1 MTGACEVRLISDRL
15 AGIAQEDPDRELIFD
30 PVFGR
35 FSYAAIEAQVRRLSC
50 GLASYGIGPGDIVI
64 LQLPNWAPFITFHIV
79 LDVHQQT
86 PGLGHR
92 DGDFEGILDLHG
104 DSFPS
109 ETSKA
114 WRVVGEA
121 HGSRHPHP
129 GRLRIAVSRQHDRE
143 TDFGRIFTRTLR
155 VTLRTQ
161 PGVPFILR

>member
-15 AGIAQEDPDRELIFD
+15 AGIAREDPDRELIFD

-35 FSYAAIEAQVRRLSC
+35 FSYAAVEAQVRRLSC

-86 PGLGHR
+86 PCLGHR
-92 DGDFEGILDLHG
+92 DGNFEGIFDLHG
-104 DSFPS
+104 DPFPN

-114 WRVVGEA
+114 W
-121 HGSRHPHP
+121 
-129 GRLRIAVSRQHDRE
+129 
-143 TDFGRIFTRTLR
+143 
-155 VTLRTQ
+155 
-161 PGVPFILR
+161 